1 MRIAAELT
9 NFVSARERRSAR
21 TSVKLPAK
29 YRDGNSRSSVDVV
42 DLSPSGVRIESHL
55 NLHKDSLIWLK
66 LPGLES
72 WQARVAWVDRHEA
85 GCEFLRPL
93 HPAVFDRVV
102 AACAKARDTCR
113 A

>member
-21 TSVKLPAK
+21 TKVHLEAG
-29 YRDGNSRSSVDVV
+29 YRDGQARGSVDVV
-42 DLSPSGVRIESHL
+42 DLSPSGVKIESHL
-55 NLHKDSLIWLK
+55 NLHPNSLIWLK

-85 GCEFLRPL
+85 GCEFVRPL
-93 HPAVFDRVV
+93 HPAVYDRVV
-102 AACAKARDTCR
+102 AACKAAGNRSH